1 LRQIRDCF
9 VEGLKH
15 VLQRIEYA
23 PAYLEAVRVEH
34 PGLMRSERG
43 RATGG
48 LSALEETARLVAR
61 QTSIRLSEN
70 VV

>member
-23 PAYLEAVRVEH
+23 PANLEAVRVEH
-34 PGLMRSERG
+34 PGLMRSGRG
-43 RATGG
+43 RSSWKLIDEAAT
-48 LSALEETARLVAR
+48 SASAK
-61 QTSIRLSEN
+61 
-70 VV
+70 